1 MNKSRFLEFVDNYI
15 LKMFTG
21 SEIIGEELSSPRDN
35 CVAQGDAGSIK
46 IKFSRSD
53 PYRIIVKRAQ
63 PFKNFEIHL
72 VKSIIEEMGKV
83 ISIKTREDYIK
94 GLENLIIEKAIC
106 KSLTNS
112 TSNTLGLLLNM
123 LAYWGQRTYEGKHMS
138 LGFVVTKKKMGA
150 KTNPTLHISKFLKKD
165 FSVLLTDGESSF
177 MEISGDGYISD
188 YVYYSKIVDDR
199 LYAPYKHLKLATLS
213 SGAKVGVCLT
223 EEGDILIFKE
233 KSLLFAK
240 RAGAWVC
247 YSHEEIVGKLSEHAG
262 EYEDVRS
269 AIYLSALDTSF
280 NRTGGCIVHVNS
292 TESKNVLKHIDESD
306 VHQKDAYDF
315 IQQYKIDQSFF
326 ANLDENT
333 REIPSFE
340 KFLME
345 DKNSKTA
352 TLIKLIAGRK
362 FQDLDRKFRQELLA
376 IDGATVIDYDGTV
389 LAVGA
394 IIKIEAGSSGGGRL
408 AAAKTLSNY
417 GISIKISNDG
427 SMQGFKMDKN
437 KLRVRTLFVL

>member
-1 MNKSRFLEFVDNYI
+1 MNKSRFLEFINNYI

-21 SEIIGEELSSPRDN
+21 SEIVGEEVSSNRDN
-35 CVAQGDAGSIK
+35 CVAQGDSGAIK

-83 ISIKTREDYIK
+83 LSYRTKEDYIK

-123 LAYWGQRTYEGKHMS
+123 LSYWGQRTYEGKHVS
-138 LGFVVTKKKMGA
+138 LGFLVTKQKMGA
-150 KTNPTLHISKFLKKD
+150 KTNPTLHISKFLKRD

-177 MEISGDGYISD
+177 MEISGDGYIAN
-188 YVYYSKIVDDR
+188 YVNYSKIVDDR
-199 LYAPYKHLKLATLS
+199 LFAPYKHLKLATIS
-213 SGAKVGVCLT
+213 SGAKVGVCLN
-223 EEGDILIFKE
+223 EEGDILIFKN

-247 YSHEEIVGKLSEHAG
+247 YSHEEIVGKLSEQAG
-262 EYEDVRS
+262 DYEEVRQ

-292 TESKNVLKHIDESD
+292 NDSHNVLKHIDEAD
-306 VHQKDAYDF
+306 VHTKEGYDY

-326 ANLDENT
+326 AGLDDNVQEVQ
-333 REIPSFE
+333 SYE

-352 TLIKLIAGRK
+352 TLIKLIGGRK
-362 FQDLDRKFRQELLA
+362 FQELDRKFRQELLA

-437 KLRVRTLFVL
+437 RLRVRTLFVL

>member
-1 MNKSRFLEFVDNYI
+1 MNKSRFLDFVNNYI

-21 SEIIGEELSSPRDN
+21 SEIIGEEASSPRDN
-35 CVAQGDAGSIK
+35 CVAQGDAGAIK

-53 PYRIIVKRAQ
+53 QYRIIVKRAQ
-63 PFKNFEIHL
+63 PFKNFELHL

-83 ISIKTREDYIK
+83 LSLRTKEDYIK

-112 TSNTLGLLLNM
+112 SSNTLGLLLNE
-123 LAYWGQRTYEGKHMS
+123 LGYWGQRTYEGKHVS
-138 LGFVVTKKKMGA
+138 LGFIVTRKKMGA

-177 MEISGDGYISD
+177 MEISSDGFISD
-188 YVYYSKIVDDR
+188 YIYSAKLIDDR
-199 LYAPYKHLKLATLS
+199 LYAPYKYLKLATLS

-223 EEGDILIFKE
+223 EEGDILVFKD
-233 KSLLFAK
+233 KCLLFAK

-262 EYEDVRS
+262 EYEDVRK

-280 NRTGGCIVHVNS
+280 NRTGGCIVHLNS
-292 TESKNVLKHIDESD
+292 SDSMNVLKHIDEAD
-306 VHQKDAYDF
+306 VHLKEGYDY

-326 ANLDENT
+326 ASLGENAK
-333 REIPSFE
+333 EIQEFD
-340 KFLME
+340 KFLTE
-345 DKNSKTA
+345 DKCSKTA
-352 TLIKLIAGRK
+352 TLIKLIGGRK